1 MRATN
6 IRRPRPEPLEWFV
19 LTTLPVTSTA
29 DATQVLG
36 WYALPWRGALALCPS
51 LGLRILPETPS
62 AQLPGSQSRRWTA
75 RVALVL
81 EPRGEHTSMTNLPPD
96 RAAPTAPN
104 GRPKHAAD
112 RAPWQPQPWWLI
124 FVVLMIANY
133 LLAQVFFPAPPSI
146 TIPYT
151 FFNAQVEAGNV
162 ADVTSVGDS
171 IRGTLKAPVT
181 YPPPISPELR
191 IRTTRPASPPGDQPE
206 ARTLLEFTT
215 QRPTF
220 ADQDL
225 ERRLERQGVVIQ
237 AVEEN
242 TSSWFTVLVGFG
254 PTLLLIGAFVLLS
267 RRATAAAG
275 GGLFGLGR
283 SRAKRYSEASPTVT
297 FDDVAGIDEAEAEL
311 IEIVD
316 FLKNPTKYQRL
327 GGSVPKG
334 VLLIGAPGT
343 GKTLLARAVAGQAGV
358 PFFSLSASEF
368 IEMIVGVGASRVR
381 DLFKEARAAAPAIIF
396 IDELDAIGR
405 TRGTGAQL
413 GGHDEREQTLNQI
426 LTEMDGFD
434 SREGVIVLAATNR
447 ADVLDQAL
455 LRPGRFDRRV
465 VVQRP
470 DRGGRAAILKV
481 HAKTVPLAPDVSLK
495 RLAAETPGLVG
506 AELQNLVNEAALL
519 AARQGAR
526 AVGAEAFAEA
536 LQKITL
542 GPARNILLNPAD
554 RERTAYH
561 EAGHALLAL
570 VVPDSDPVHR
580 VSIVP
585 RGMALGAT
593 YQLPVDDRTS
603 YAEDYLR
610 ARITCA
616 LGGRAAEQLVY
627 GVVTTGAENDLQ
639 QVTEIARHMV
649 LRWGMSE
656 TLGPVSFVAPQ
667 DDGLPPAF
675 QHQPYSE
682 ATAELI
688 DAEVRRII
696 EQCHDDADR
705 RLAEHRDKLDALAHA
720 LLKLESLN
728 EKEIRDVIGLA
739 KPPSQEDAEETMTT
753 TGTDKDVESWENEG
767 GYAPGNDEGE
777 SAWGKDEGPW
787 EG

>member
-1 MRATN
+1 MRYSEIAYAVVA
-6 IRRPRPEPLEWFV
+6 RGPRE
-19 LTTLPVTSTA
+19 A
-29 DATQVLG
+29 HA
-36 WYALPWRGALALCPS
+36 
-51 LGLRILPETPS
+51 
-62 AQLPGSQSRRWTA
+62 
-75 RVALVL
+75 
-81 EPRGEHTSMTNLPPD
+81 SMTNLPPD
-96 RAAPTAPN
+96 SAAPTSSN
-104 GRPKHAAD
+104 GRPKPTAD
-112 RAPWQPQPWWLI
+112 GAPWQPQPWWLI
-124 FVVLMIANY
+124 FLVLMLANY
-133 LLAQVFFPAPPSI
+133 LLAQVFFPAPSSI
-146 TIPYT
+146 TVPYT
-151 FFNAQVEAGNV
+151 FFKAQVEVGNV

-171 IRGTLKAPVT
+171 IHGTFRTPVT
-181 YPPPISPELR
+181 YRETSQGPPA
-191 IRTTRPASPPGDQPE
+191 TTPAATAGDEPE
-206 ARTLLEFTT
+206 ARTLMAFTT
-215 QRPTF
+215 QLPTF

-225 ERRLERQGVVIQ
+225 ERRLEEHGVVIQ

-242 TSSWFTVLVGFG
+242 TSSWFTLLVGFG

-267 RRATAAAG
+267 RRAAAA

-283 SRAKRYSEASPTVT
+283 SRAKRYSEASPPVT
-297 FDDVAGIDEAEAEL
+297 FEDVAGIDEAEAEL
-311 IEIVD
+311 VEIVD
-316 FLKNPTKYQRL
+316 FLKNPAKYQRL
-327 GGSVPKG
+327 GGTVPKG
-334 VLLIGAPGT
+334 VLLVGAPGT

-381 DLFKEARAAAPAIIF
+381 DLFKEARAAPPAIIF

-470 DRGGRAAILKV
+470 DRAGRAAILKV
-481 HAKTVPLAPDVSLK
+481 HTKSVPLAPDVSLA

-506 AELQNLVNEAALL
+506 AELRNLVNEAAL
-519 AARQGAR
+519 GASR
-526 AVGAEAFAEA
+526 RGASAVGAEAFAEA
-536 LQKITL
+536 IEKITL
-542 GPARNILLNPAD
+542 GPARNILLNPTD
-554 RERTAYH
+554 REHTAYH

-570 VVPDSDPVHR
+570 LVPASDPVHR

-585 RGMALGAT
+585 RGIALGAT

-610 ARITCA
+610 ARITGA

-656 TLGPVSFVAPQ
+656 KLGPISFAAPQ

-688 DAEVRRII
+688 DAEVRRIV
-696 EQCHDDADR
+696 EESHREADR

-720 LLKLESLN
+720 LLNAESLN
-728 EKEIRDVIGLA
+728 EKEIRDVVGLA
-739 KPPSQEDAEETMTT
+739 EHPSQEDAEETITT
-753 TGTDKDVESWENEG
+753 TGIDEDVESWENKG
-767 GYAPGNDEGE
+767 GYVPGNDEGE
-777 SAWGKDEGPW
+777 SAWGNDEGPW